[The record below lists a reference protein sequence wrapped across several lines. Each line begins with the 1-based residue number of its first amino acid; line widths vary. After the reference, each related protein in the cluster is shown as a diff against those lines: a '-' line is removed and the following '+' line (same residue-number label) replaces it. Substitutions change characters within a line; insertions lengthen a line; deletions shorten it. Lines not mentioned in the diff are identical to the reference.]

1 MFTHPPFLE
10 QHGENKETK
19 SERKRVLF
27 LPSLVF
33 LSLAGGSKCNVTNF
47 FLPFFLS
54 LQLRGSA
61 ADMVGSLLL
70 PNSSNEPVIRFLV
83 V

>member
-1 MFTHPPFLE
+1 MQLTI
-10 QHGENKETK
+10 
-19 SERKRVLF
+19 
-27 LPSLVF
+27 
-33 LSLAGGSKCNVTNF
+33 F
-47 FLPFFLS
+47 FPFFLS